1 MVKIKFA
8 ALAAVMVAAVAT
20 VASAQQATQAGVSAT
35 IPDGK
40 IAVINRA
47 ALQTQ
52 INEFR
57 QKVEQVNNQYK
68 DRIQRIEGMSQQI
81 KQLESDIQS
90 KGPAMPAD
98 KLAEMRNSYE
108 DMKKRGQREYEDLQ
122 AEYNR
127 AVETATR
134 PIGEK
139 VGQFMN
145 TYAQQRGIVLI
156 IDLAGASQTGSLA
169 WWSPGTDITNDF
181 VNEYNKANPVPVT
194 PGAAQPKPQPNQPT
208 PNKPAGNKQ

>member
-1 MVKIKFA
+1 
-8 ALAAVMVAAVAT
+8 MVAAVAT